1 MNLIQ
6 HYINGKIYKGSS
18 SRQGK
23 VFNPASGA
31 QESEVILGTK
41 SDLDHAVENAK
52 KASLLKCI
60 QWCEK
65 YSIQH
70 TMKYDISDFS

>member
-18 SRQGK
+18 SRKGK
-23 VFNPASGA
+23 VFNPATGA

-52 KASLLKCI
+52 TAF
-60 QWCEK
+60 EK
-65 YSIQH
+65 WSQVTPPSKSENYFQI
-70 TMKYDISDFS
+70 

>member
-18 SRQGK
+18 SRKGK
-23 VFNPASGA
+23 VFNPATGTP
-31 QESEVILGTK
+31 ESEVILGTK

-52 KASLLKCI
+52 LAF
-60 QWCEK
+60 EK
-65 YSIQH
+65 WSQVTH
-70 TMKYDISDFS
+70 LQRARVMFKF